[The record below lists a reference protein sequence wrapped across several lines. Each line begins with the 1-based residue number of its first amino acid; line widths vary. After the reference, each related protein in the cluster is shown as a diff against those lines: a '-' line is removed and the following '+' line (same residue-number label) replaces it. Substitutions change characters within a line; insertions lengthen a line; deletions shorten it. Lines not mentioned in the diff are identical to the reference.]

1 MKFHINV
8 WFVKDK
14 KVTQLGKNSI
24 FGKEHGISLKIG
36 FFEVLKKFIRL
47 MCYFWVYMM
56 QHRCLYDWVKTGC
69 FGKICF

>member
-24 FGKEHGISLKIG
+24 FGKSME
-36 FFEVLKKFIRL
+36 
-47 MCYFWVYMM
+47 YP
-56 QHRCLYDWVKTGC
+56 
-69 FGKICF
+69 